1 MSIKQ
6 YEIWI
11 ADLNPQ
17 IGTEP
22 GKTRPVLVLQT
33 NLLNKIP
40 HPSTIICPITTN
52 VEKDADILR
61 VHLKKGMANL
71 NENCDIMIDQI
82 RAIDNKR
89 LIKKIGDLPSS
100 LIERAKENIKGAVVL
115 NIEEISS
122 RMFRFGKSLLIDNKV
137 LPIDKIL
144 NKIDSVSIR
153 DIYEISNKYFSA
165 DRKNIAILG
174 EVSKEVLKELK

>member
-17 IGTEP
+17 TGTEP
-22 GKTRPVLVLQT
+22 GKTKPVLVVQT

-52 VEKDADILR
+52 ITMDSEILR

-71 NENCDIMIDQI
+71 YQDCGIMIDQI

-89 LIKKIGDLPSS
+89 LINKVGNLPADF
-100 LIERAKENIKGAVVL
+100 IELVKENIQ
-115 NIEEISS
+115 II
-122 RMFRFGKSLLIDNKV
+122 ID
-137 LPIDKIL
+137 L
-144 NKIDSVSIR
+144 
-153 DIYEISNKYFSA
+153 E
-165 DRKNIAILG
+165 
-174 EVSKEVLKELK
+174 